1 MKKNEVIKQ
10 VSEDKRYRQFC
21 KEIGGELADDL
32 FQEFVLRLLHLP
44 EEKIEKIINVDFYAV
59 RTLMNMMKNKYDPF
73 FKSFK
78 QPINELSETEQ
89 PEESEVD
96 KERLFEIIDEELK
109 AIEKEY
115 QGKYPY
121 SVQLFR
127 AYQNNNFNFRKTQRE
142 TGIHYVSCF
151 KTIKE
156 VKARIKKK
164 LDD

>member
-1 MKKNEVIKQ
+1 LKRDEVIKQ

-32 FQEFVLRLLHLP
+32 FQEFVLRLLNMK
-44 EEKIEKIINVDFYAV
+44 EETIEKITNIDFYSV

-142 TGIHYVSCF
+142 TGIHFVSCF

-156 VKARIKKK
+156 VKTRIKKR

>member
-10 VSEDKRYRQFC
+10 VSEDKRYKQFC

-32 FQEFVLRLLHLP
+32 FQEFVLRLLNMK
-44 EEKIEKIINVDFYAV
+44 EETIEKITNIDFYAV
-59 RTLMNMMKNKYDPF
+59 RTLMNMMRNKYDPF
-73 FKSFK
+73 FKQFK
-78 QPINELSETEQ
+78 SLTAELNELEQ
-89 PEESEVD
+89 PEEQEVN
-96 KERLFEIIDEELK
+96 KERLYQIIDDELK

-142 TGIHYVSCF
+142 TGIHFVSCF

-156 VKARIKKK
+156 VKTRIKKR

>member
-10 VSEDKRYRQFC
+10 VSTDRRYKQFC

-32 FQEFVLRLLHLP
+32 FQEFVLRLLNMKD
-44 EEKIEKIINVDFYAV
+44 ETIEKITNIDFYSV
-59 RTLMNMMKNKYDPF
+59 RTLMNMMRNKYDPF
-73 FKSFK
+73 FKQFK
-78 QPINELSETEQ
+78 SLTAELNELEQ
-89 PEESEVD
+89 PNEIEVD
-96 KERLFEIIDEELK
+96 KERLYKIIDEELK

-115 QGKYPY
+115 KGKYPY

-142 TGIHYVSCF
+142 TGIHFVSCF

-156 VKARIKKK
+156 VKTRIKKR

>member
-10 VSEDKRYRQFC
+10 VSEDKRYKQFC

-32 FQEFVLRLLHLP
+32 FQEFVIRLLEMR
-44 EEKIEKIINVDFYAV
+44 EETIEKIINIDFYAV

-73 FKSFK
+73 FKQFK
-78 QPINELSETEQ
+78 SLTAELNELEQ
-89 PEESEVD
+89 PEETEVD
-96 KERLFEIIDEELK
+96 KERLYKIIDEELK
-109 AIEKEY
+109 VIEKEY

-142 TGIHYVSCF
+142 TGIHFVSCF

-156 VKARIKKK
+156 VKARIKKR